1 MAQCDEKWDDAWDS
15 EPLRQ
20 PPHIVCPAVYH
31 RLCCLLMEADTEL
44 KSQVEETMEELDQMR
59 SKEEIL
65 AREAAIATHAA

>member
-1 MAQCDEKWDDAWDS
+1 
-15 EPLRQ
+15 
-20 PPHIVCPAVYH
+20 
-31 RLCCLLMEADTEL
+31 MEADTEL